1 MAPPRP
7 PAPHPLERTDTAT
20 RPARALLGWMS
31 QEEAELAL
39 TRRGV
44 DAVTP
49 QHRERIAQVRAAVAA
64 RPAGIDQAEIL
75 SALPD
80 ALRPHAE
87 RLQALAIFAPL
98 AAAGWSFQVAD
109 LAKVCALQPFVFW
122 DQAGDPTRIPS
133 AADLTALANLTL
145 PIPGKSELPLHFD
158 AARNTWIVTSD
169 DQNLQIL
176 GHFTGPV
183 QQHVGCG
190 FLIGILPS
198 FVQVARYRGR
208 YLLCDGYH
216 RCLGLL
222 ARGIRKVPVLF
233 KDFAPGEALGIGA
246 EPDILPEVVF
256 LGERPPRLPDYLEG
270 RVAAEV
276 RWPATRKMLLIQ
288 GLEISPP
295 G

>member
-1 MAPPRP
+1 
-7 PAPHPLERTDTAT
+7 
-20 RPARALLGWMS
+20 MS